1 MFLGIFKH
9 VPDIATIPEDI
20 YHLFDPTSDHVVNED
35 NLEAFCDNLK
45 ELLRRR
51 LTTSTQATG
60 DSVLRFSSLGR
71 PDRQLWY
78 MANAEAGTSET
89 FSGKTLL
96 KFLYGDVIEQL
107 LLFLVKEAGHEV
119 SREQE
124 ELEVDGVKG
133 HIDAVIDGVTV
144 DVKSASPQGYAK
156 FARGTLFED
165 DPFGYIGQISGY
177 ASIVTPETGGAFLAF
192 DKVHGDI
199 CVLRVGPTI
208 TNDFSVRERVAHL
221 RGVLA
226 SPKAPKR
233 CYPDEADGKS
243 GNRKLGTQC
252 SYCVF
257 KMQCW
262 PGLRTFLYSGRP
274 RFLTEVSR
282 VPDVPELTRD
292 AESSLDD
299 G

>member
-1 MFLGIFKH
+1 MDLN
-9 VPDIATIPEDI
+9 TIPQDI
-20 YHLFDPTSDHVVNED
+20 YDLFDPAAHHDVSED
-35 NLEAFCDNLK
+35 NLDSFCDNLK
-45 ELLRRR
+45 DLLRRR
-51 LTTSTQATG
+51 LSTSSQAVG
-60 DSVLRFSSLGR
+60 ESVLRFSSLGR

-78 MANAEAGTSET
+78 MANAEAGSGET

-119 SREQE
+119 TREQE

-144 DVKSASPQGYAK
+144 DVKSASPQGYTK
-156 FARGTLFED
+156 FANGTLFEN
-165 DPFGYIGQISGY
+165 DPFGYIGQISSY

-199 CVLRVGPTI
+199 CVLRVGASI
-208 TNDFSVRERVAHL
+208 TNAFDVSKRVAHL
-221 RGVLA
+221 RGVIA
-226 SPKAPKR
+226 SSQAPKR
-233 CYPDEADGKS
+233 CYPDEPDGKS

-252 SYCVF
+252 SYCSF
-257 KMQCW
+257 KSPCW
-262 PGLRTFLYSGRP
+262 DGLRTFLYSGKP
-274 RFLTEVSR
+274 RFLTEVAR
-282 VPDVPELTRD
+282 TPDVPEVTR
-292 AESSLDD
+292 S

>member
-1 MFLGIFKH
+1 
-9 VPDIATIPEDI
+9 VADIATIPSDV
-20 YHLFDPTSDHVVNED
+20 YALFDPTADHVVNEE
-35 NLEAFCDNLK
+35 NLDAFTENLK
-45 ELLRRR
+45 QLIRGRLLGSTR
-51 LTTSTQATG
+51 TSGAG
-60 DSVLRFSSLGR
+60 VLRFSSLGR

-78 MANAEAGTSET
+78 MANQAEGEGEQ

-107 LLFLVKEAGHEV
+107 LLLLVKEAGHEV
-119 SREQE
+119 GQEQE

-133 HIDAVIDGVTV
+133 HIDAVIDGVTT
-144 DVKSASPQGYAK
+144 DVKSASPQGYTK

-208 TNDFSVRERVAHL
+208 TNDFSVSKRVAHL
-221 RGVLA
+221 REVIA
-226 SPKAPKR
+226 SPRAPKR
-233 CYPDEADGKS
+233 CYADEADGKS

-252 SYCVF
+252 SYCAF
-257 KMQCW
+257 KQQCW
-262 PGLRTFLYSGRP
+262 PDLRTFLYSGRP
-274 RFLTEVSR
+274 RFLTETVR
-282 VPDVPELTRD
+282 VPDVPEVTRD
-292 AESSLDD
+292 DEVLDE